1 MLAIGSLYT
10 RQSPI
15 YISRPGRRHGV
26 VSNGAHTAEY
36 TNLGIYL
43 DIVFFCSVNFIV
55 ERCATPT
62 AAPTRPRAVTYMY
75 TYARAQSPSQYSD
88 CVYMLIMFFVV
99 WERECVYDSCTVQV
113 CTAVDDLLLI
123 HVRP

>member
-62 AAPTRPRAVTYMY
+62 AAPTRPRA
-75 TYARAQSPSQYSD
+75 
-88 CVYMLIMFFVV
+88 
-99 WERECVYDSCTVQV
+99 SCNLYVHISSRSV
-113 CTAVDDLLLI
+113 SLSVLRLCI
-123 HVRP
+123 HVDYVLCCMGEGVCV